1 MHGSEK
7 WVLLRG
13 SGSEH
18 LSKDSN
24 KGEQGG
30 KVVVASKDVVVQEP
44 ITLNMGTHVAVRVV
58 ERGSELGSQGG
69 DRTGNQTCKKQVSRQ
84 SNKVGLDEW
93 VGNLDRELERSARG
107 GESSSLGGGE
117 QRMAETVEV

>member
-44 ITLNMGTHVAVRVV
+44 ITLNMGTHVAVRV
-58 ERGSELGSQGG
+58 GSQGG